1 MGTAKLFRDHVWKQ
15 FGIPRKVISDRG
27 PQFAAQFMKDLHQ
40 LVGMKT
46 NISTAYHPQTD
57 GQTERMNQEIEQ
69 YLRIF
74 VNERQTDWVDWLSL
88 ATFSYND
95 KEQTSTGQSP
105 FFLNHGR
112 HPNKGLE
119 PRREVKSQAAQDF
132 VDNLTK
138 ARTEAQAALT
148 KAAEMMKTFYDKKRA
163 DARNYDKG
171 DKVWL
176 EGSNITMTRP
186 SKKLGE
192 KRYGPFEVLG
202 KEGLTAYRLK
212 LPVTWKKIHP
222 VFNEALLTPYKPP
235 TYPQQQ
241 QP

>member
-1 MGTAKLFRDHVWKQ
+1 M
-15 FGIPRKVISDRG
+15 
-27 PQFAAQFMKDLHQ
+27 
-40 LVGMKT
+40 
-46 NISTAYHPQTD
+46 
-57 GQTERMNQEIEQ
+57 
-69 YLRIF
+69 
-74 VNERQTDWVDWLSL
+74 DWLSL

-119 PRREVKSQAAQDF
+119 PRQEVKSQAAQDF
-132 VDNLTK
+132 ADNLAK

-148 KAAEMMKTFYDKKRA
+148 KAAETMKTFYDKKRA

-176 EGSNITMTRP
+176 EGSNITTTRP

-202 KEGLTAYRLK
+202 KEGLTAYRLQ
-212 LPVTWKKIHP
+212 LPSTWKKIHP

-235 TYPQQQ
+235 IYPQQQ
-241 QP
+241 LPRPAPPVIVEGDEEYEVDEILNSRMRSSKLQYLVHWKDYPTRVNWTWEPESNITHAPEVIKDFHAKNPSAPR

>member
-1 MGTAKLFRDHVWKQ
+1 M
-15 FGIPRKVISDRG
+15 
-27 PQFAAQFMKDLHQ
+27 
-40 LVGMKT
+40 
-46 NISTAYHPQTD
+46 AYHPQTD

-74 VNERQTDWVDWLSL
+74 VNERQTNWVDWLSL

-105 FFLNHGR
+105 FFLNHRR

-119 PRREVKSQAAQDF
+119 PRQEVKSQAAQDF
-132 VDNLTK
+132 ADNLAK
-138 ARTEAQAALT
+138 ARIEAQAALT
-148 KAAEMMKTFYDKKRA
+148 KAAETMKTFYDKRRA

-176 EGSNITMTRP
+176 EGSNITTTRP

-212 LPVTWKKIHP
+212 PPTTWKKINP

-235 TYPQQQ
+235 AMWKKINPVFNEALLTPYKPPAYPQQQ
-241 QP
+241 LPQTAPPVIVEGDEEYEVDEILDS